1 MGLSLSAPQRPIGLR
16 SVDMAADAP
25 AIAHL
30 SASGRP
36 MGLRGMYLAA
46 DAHRDGLPALNVC
59 LWQLGGRQA
68 QPAIGLVIQYVS

>member
-1 MGLSLSAPQRPIGLR
+1 
-16 SVDMAADAP
+16 
-25 AIAHL
+25 
-30 SASGRP
+30 